1 MKIIVF
7 ELNRAYSRMTNLRI
21 NIKKNTK
28 KLEHLNRSNNVI
40 IAVSGKGGTGKT
52 LVSSLLIKAL
62 SDTKKD
68 ILAIDADPDS
78 NLPEA
83 LGVDVHKTVGD
94 VREELKEDTAKG
106 NIPQGMNKWDILDYR
121 VMESIIETPNFDLLV
136 MGRPEGSGCYC
147 AVNNML
153 RRIIENLSSNYDMII
168 IDTEAGL
175 EHLSRRTTQNVDV
188 MLVVTDKSKR
198 GMLTAQRI
206 GQLAD
211 ELEIKFQ
218 DLYLV
223 LNRVNTENKEEILK
237 KAKETGLEMVGVIH
251 EDDEVTQYDI
261 EGRPLVELPDESN
274 TVKAVSGILSRII
287 S

>member
-1 MKIIVF
+1 M
-7 ELNRAYSRMTNLRI
+7 
-21 NIKKNTK
+21 
-28 KLEHLNRSNNVI
+28 I

-62 SDTKKD
+62 SDTKQD

-106 NIPQGMNKWDILDYR
+106 RIPTGMNKWDILDYKI
-121 VMESIIETPNFDLLV
+121 MESIIETPNFDLLV

-153 RRIIENLSSNYDMII
+153 RRIIENLSSNYDAII

-175 EHLSRRTTQNVDV
+175 EHLSRRTTQNVDI

-198 GMLTAQRI
+198 GILTAQRI
-206 GQLAD
+206 GQLAK
-211 ELEIKFQ
+211 ELDINFKK
-218 DLYLV
+218 LYLI
-223 LNRVNTENKEEILK
+223 LNRVITENEDEVLQ
-237 KAKETGLEMVGVIH
+237 KAKETGLDMVGVIY
-251 EDDEVTQYDI
+251 EDDEVTKFDM

-274 TVKAVSGILSRII
+274 TVKAVSGILARILN
-287 S
+287 

>member
-1 MKIIVF
+1 
-7 ELNRAYSRMTNLRI
+7 
-21 NIKKNTK
+21 
-28 KLEHLNRSNNVI
+28 VI

-62 SDTKKD
+62 SDTKLD

-106 NIPQGMNKWDILDYR
+106 RIPTGMNKWDILDYR

-153 RRIIENLSSNYDMII
+153 RRIIENLSSNYDVII

-198 GMLTAQRI
+198 GILTAQRI

-218 DLYLV
+218 ELYLV
-223 LNRVNTENKEEILK
+223 LNRVNTENEEEILK
-237 KAKETGLEMVGVIH
+237 KAKETGLEMAGVIY

-274 TVKAVSGILSRII
+274 TVKAVSGILSRIR
-287 S
+287 SK

>member
-1 MKIIVF
+1 M
-7 ELNRAYSRMTNLRI
+7 
-21 NIKKNTK
+21 
-28 KLEHLNRSNNVI
+28 I

-52 LVSSLLIKAL
+52 LVSSLLIKSL
-62 SDTKKD
+62 KDTEKD

-106 NIPQGMNKWDILDYR
+106 RIPTGMNKWDILDYKI
-121 VMESIIETPNFDLLV
+121 MESIIETPNFDLLV

-153 RRIIENLSSNYDMII
+153 RRIIENLSSNYDVIV

-198 GMLTAQRI
+198 GILTAQRI

-211 ELEIKFQ
+211 ELDIKFQ
-218 DLYLV
+218 DLYLI
-223 LNRVNTENKEEILK
+223 LNRVNPENEEEILQK
-237 KAKETGLEMVGVIH
+237 VKETGLDMVGMIY
-251 EDDEVTQYDI
+251 EDDEVAQFDI
-261 EGRPLVELPDESN
+261 EGKPLVELPDESN
-274 TVKAVSGILSRII
+274 TVKAVNGILSRILK
-287 S
+287 

>member
-1 MKIIVF
+1 M
-7 ELNRAYSRMTNLRI
+7 
-21 NIKKNTK
+21 
-28 KLEHLNRSNNVI
+28 I

-62 SDTKKD
+62 SDTKLD

-106 NIPQGMNKWDILDYR
+106 RIPTGMNKWDILDYR

-153 RRIIENLSSNYDMII
+153 RRIIENLSSNYDVII

-198 GMLTAQRI
+198 GILTAQRI

-218 DLYLV
+218 ELYLV
-223 LNRVNTENKEEILK
+223 LNRVNTENEEEILK
-237 KAKETGLEMVGVIH
+237 KAKETGLEMAGVIY

-274 TVKAVSGILSRII
+274 TVKAVSGILSRIR
-287 S
+287 SK

>member
-1 MKIIVF
+1 M
-7 ELNRAYSRMTNLRI
+7 
-21 NIKKNTK
+21 
-28 KLEHLNRSNNVI
+28 I

-62 SDTKKD
+62 SDTEKD

-106 NIPQGMNKWDILDYR
+106 RIPAGMNKWDILDYKI
-121 VMESIIETPNFDLLV
+121 MESIIETPNFDLLV

-153 RRIIENLSSNYDMII
+153 RRIIENLSSNYDVII

-198 GMLTAQRI
+198 GILTAQRI

-218 DLYLV
+218 ELYLV
-223 LNRVNTENKEEILK
+223 LNRVNTENEEEILK
-237 KAKETGLEMVGVIH
+237 KAKETGLEMAGVIY

-274 TVKAVSGILSRII
+274 TVKAVSGILSRIR
-287 S
+287 SK

>member
-1 MKIIVF
+1 
-7 ELNRAYSRMTNLRI
+7 
-21 NIKKNTK
+21 
-28 KLEHLNRSNNVI
+28 VI

-62 SDTKKD
+62 SGREMD

-106 NIPQGMNKWDILDYR
+106 RIPTGMNKWDILDYKI
-121 VMESIIETPNFDLLV
+121 MESIIETPNFDLLV

-153 RRIIENLSSNYDMII
+153 RRIIENLSSNYDVIV

-198 GMLTAQRI
+198 GILTAQRI
-206 GQLAD
+206 GQLAE

-218 DLYLV
+218 ELYLV
-223 LNRVNTENKEEILK
+223 LNRVNTENKEEVLK
-237 KAKETGLEMVGVIH
+237 KAKETGLEMVGVIY

-274 TVKAVSGILSRII
+274 TVKTVSGILSRIKVE
-287 S
+287 

>member
-1 MKIIVF
+1 M
-7 ELNRAYSRMTNLRI
+7 
-21 NIKKNTK
+21 
-28 KLEHLNRSNNVI
+28 I

-52 LVSSLLIKAL
+52 LISSLLIKSL
-62 SDTKKD
+62 SDTKQD

-78 NLPEA
+78 NLPES
-83 LGVDVHKTVGD
+83 LGIDVQKTVGD

-106 NIPQGMNKWDILDYR
+106 RIPAGMNKWDILDYKI
-121 VMESIIETPNFDLLV
+121 MESIIETPNFDLLA

-153 RRIIENLSSNYDMII
+153 RRIIENLSSNYDVII

-206 GQLAD
+206 GKLAD
-211 ELEIKFQ
+211 DLDINFKE
-218 DLYLV
+218 LYLV
-223 LNRVNTENKEEILK
+223 LNRVNTGNKDEILR
-237 KAKETGLEMVGVIH
+237 KAKETGLEIVGIIY
-251 EDDEVTQYDI
+251 EDEEVTKFDI
-261 EGRPLVELPDESN
+261 EGRPLVELPIESN
-274 TVKAVSGILSRII
+274 TVKAVSGILSRIK
-287 S
+287 SN

>member
-1 MKIIVF
+1 M
-7 ELNRAYSRMTNLRI
+7 
-21 NIKKNTK
+21 
-28 KLEHLNRSNNVI
+28 I

-62 SDTKKD
+62 SGTKKN

-83 LGVDVHKTVGD
+83 LGVEVHKTVGD

-106 NIPQGMNKWDILDYR
+106 RIPTGMNKWDILDYR

-153 RRIIENLSSNYDMII
+153 RRIIENLSSNYDVII

-198 GMLTAQRI
+198 GILTAQRI
-206 GQLAD
+206 GQLAE
-211 ELEIKFQ
+211 ELDINFQ
-218 DLYLV
+218 KLFLV
-223 LNRVNTENKEEILK
+223 LNRVNAENKNEVLSK
-237 KAKETGLEMVGVIH
+237 VKETGLELVGVIY
-251 EDDEVTQYDI
+251 EDDQVTDFDI
-261 EGRPLVELPDESN
+261 EGRPLVELPSESN
-274 TVKAVSGILSRII
+274 TVKAVSGMLSRII

>member
-1 MKIIVF
+1 
-7 ELNRAYSRMTNLRI
+7 
-21 NIKKNTK
+21 
-28 KLEHLNRSNNVI
+28 VI

-52 LVSSLLIKAL
+52 LVSSLLIKSL
-62 SDTKKD
+62 TNTGKD

-106 NIPQGMNKWDILDYR
+106 RIPVGMNKWDILDYKI
-121 VMESIIETPNFDLLV
+121 MESIIETPSFDLLV

-153 RRIIENLSSNYDMII
+153 RRIIENLSSNYDVII

-218 DLYLV
+218 ELYLV
-223 LNRVNTENKEEILK
+223 VNRVNPENEEEILK
-237 KAKETGLEMVGVIH
+237 KARETGLDIAGVIL
-251 EDDEVTQYDI
+251 EDEEVTQYDI

-274 TVKAVSGILSRII
+274 TVKTVSGILSCIRK
-287 S
+287 